1 MEKVDEEELNVLEIF
16 ESVHET
22 YEEVVQ
28 KASEEVGFTKVP
40 FFNMSKTG
48 DYTVRIGPN
57 APVKKD
63 GKWVPADRKSYEYP
77 IKSKFLKIS
86 SVGKDGKAKD
96 FNVKVPNAKY
106 ANISVDLIDSF
117 VSVASSKYANDQAV
131 IKKIEGSGYDGG
143 LKWDSQRVMY
153 VLDMDNLK
161 DGWELLELSYSQYK
175 ELEERKIKL
184 WEKNLKK
191 DRNISPCPISSI
203 QANCVL
209 ITKKT
214 ENKKTKYLFD
224 IDRDIT
230 EITQDQLSSLLKMP
244 RIPDVIYR
252 YTRFHLE
259 ATITFLKQFE
269 EKLNIDVMSSPEI
282 KEVIE
287 KISLELP
294 ADDKSHFST
303 DKKDTEGGGDASDAM
318 TIDDLWDS
326 YDDLVKNEI
335 SDKSEEGLKFRED
348 IMDFIE
354 DNKLTTRTRGKSNKE
369 LLLAI
374 DDELAEINGDD
385 GDKPSDKDV
394 IPAKEPPVKKEVPKE
409 EPKVEDPPKVE
420 DKKDEGEDTER
431 QSVRDRRAR
440 REAPVQEKVADEESD
455 DAPAATA
462 SETHEVPSERRR
474 ARRPR

>member
-1 MEKVDEEELNVLEIF
+1 
-16 ESVHET
+16 
-22 YEEVVQ
+22 
-28 KASEEVGFTKVP
+28 
-40 FFNMSKTG
+40 
-48 DYTVRIGPN
+48 
-57 APVKKD
+57 
-63 GKWVPADRKSYEYP
+63 
-77 IKSKFLKIS
+77 
-86 SVGKDGKAKD
+86 
-96 FNVKVPNAKY
+96 
-106 ANISVDLIDSF
+106 
-117 VSVASSKYANDQAV
+117 
-131 IKKIEGSGYDGG
+131 
-143 LKWDSQRVMY
+143 
-153 VLDMDNLK
+153 
-161 DGWELLELSYSQYK
+161 
-175 ELEERKIKL
+175 
-184 WEKNLKK
+184 
-191 DRNISPCPISSI
+191 
-203 QANCVL
+203 
-209 ITKKT
+209 
-214 ENKKTKYLFD
+214 
-224 IDRDIT
+224 
-230 EITQDQLSSLLKMP
+230 MP

-269 EKLNIDVMSSPEI
+269 EKLNIDVMSSTEI
-282 KEVIE
+282 KEAIE

-303 DKKDTEGGGDASDAM
+303 DKKDTEGGDASGDTM

-326 YDDLVKNEI
+326 YDDFVKNEI

-374 DDELAEINGDD
+374 DDELTEINGDD

-420 DKKDEGEDTER
+420 DKKEEGENTER

-462 SETHEVPSERRR
+462 SETHEAPSERRR